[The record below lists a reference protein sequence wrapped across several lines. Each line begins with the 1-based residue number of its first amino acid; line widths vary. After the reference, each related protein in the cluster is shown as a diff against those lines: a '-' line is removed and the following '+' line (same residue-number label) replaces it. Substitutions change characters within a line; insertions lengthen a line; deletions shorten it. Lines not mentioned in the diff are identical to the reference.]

1 MLLPTR
7 HAPDTV
13 STGVSLKISSASTCA
28 FRGIASNHEAALA
41 RHRGLR
47 GVLLRFCKSFVA
59 VLQYLRCGSTRL
71 LLRFYNSKRCLF
83 GGIGEECRS
92 ARMLIRSA
100 STFSARVWCAV
111 RERLHRLTGA
121 GY

>member
-47 GVLLRFCKSFVA
+47 GVLLRF
-59 VLQYLRCGSTRL
+59 
-71 LLRFYNSKRCLF
+71 YNSKRCLF